1 MTRPQLRCSL
11 VSPANLPTPS
21 GGASTKKAGAN
32 EPDIP
37 IAMFTSLGDKRGVG
51 EITIY
56 QSNLKRV
63 EVEDLKGLEVVLL
76 LSAMAIGDIWFLPTN
91 TIFNLNPPIRG
102 GAGGTSRGRKNSFPL
117 ANPPLP
123 AVTISV
129 PQPQV
134 SPQPPT
140 TSPQHGKR
148 PAKASFAARFQQQ
161 EQSHQR
167 RHSTPGEDG
176 EYARRVREEDA
187 RRRALAEQ
195 EQQQIRRMLA
205 EEEAR
210 EQQRRKEEVD
220 RETERL
226 RRLYERE
233 RQEHMARGAR
243 NAMPQRAVSQQ
254 RPMSQQWAPQ
264 QPARQPQQPAR
275 QPQQPARQPQQK
287 LATPGSNGTARPLT
301 AGGSGGTSSQGRAG
315 ALKAEENKKLNN
327 RKSFLGLK
335 FGGSS
340 EVKEDKEKRKKLL
353 KKGSSM
359 F

>member
-21 GGASTKKAGAN
+21 GGVSTKKAGAN

-37 IAMFTSLGDKRGVG
+37 IAMFASLGDKRGMG

-56 QSNLKRV
+56 QPNLKRV

-117 ANPPLP
+117 ASVPPV
-123 AVTISV
+123 VTISV
-129 PQPQV
+129 PQPH
-134 SPQPPT
+134 PPT
-140 TSPQHGKR
+140 TSPQGGKQ
-148 PAKASFAARFQQQ
+148 PATASFAARFQQQ

-167 RHSTPGEDG
+167 RHSTPAEDG
-176 EYARRVREEDA
+176 EYARRVHEETE
-187 RRRALAEQ
+187 RKRALAER

-210 EQQRRKEEVD
+210 EKRRREEEVN

-226 RRLYERE
+226 QRIYDRE

-243 NAMPQRAVSQQ
+243 NALPQRVVSSAQ
-254 RPMSQQWAPQ
+254 RPMSQQWPQ
-264 QPARQPQQPAR
+264 QPRPSVVG
-275 QPQQPARQPQQK
+275 
-287 LATPGSNGTARPLT
+287 TNGGARPPA
-301 AGGSGGTSSQGRAG
+301 AGGSGAAIAQGRTAV
-315 ALKAEENKKLNN
+315 LKAEENKKLNN

-340 EVKEDKEKRKKLL
+340 EVKEGKDKKKKLS

>member
-21 GGASTKKAGAN
+21 GGTSTKKAGAN

-37 IAMFTSLGDKRGVG
+37 IAMFTSLGDKRGTG

-91 TIFNLNPPIRG
+91 TVFNLNPPIRG

-117 ANPPLP
+117 ASAPPV
-123 AVTISV
+123 VTISA
-129 PQPQV
+129 PQPH
-134 SPQPPT
+134 PPT
-140 TSPQHGKR
+140 SSPQHGKK
-148 PAKASFAARFQQQ
+148 PMAASFAARFQQQ

-167 RHSTPGEDG
+167 RHSTPAEDS
-176 EYARRVREEDA
+176 EYARRVHEEAA
-187 RRRALAEQ
+187 RKRVLAEQ
-195 EQQQIRRMLA
+195 EQHQIRRMLA
-205 EEEAR
+205 EEEVR
-210 EQQRRKEEVD
+210 EKRRREEEVN

-226 RRLYERE
+226 RSIYEQE

-243 NAMPQRAVSQQ
+243 NALPQRVVSSPH
-254 RPMSQQWAPQ
+254 RPMSQQWLPQ
-264 QPARQPQQPAR
+264 QRPQQGPPATNGNGGVK
-275 QPQQPARQPQQK
+275 PPA
-287 LATPGSNGTARPLT
+287 AS
-301 AGGSGGTSSQGRAG
+301 GSGGPTAQGRTG
-315 ALKAEENKKLNN
+315 ALKVEETKKLNN

-340 EVKEDKEKRKKLL
+340 EVKEKEKEKEKRKKLL

>member
-37 IAMFTSLGDKRGVG
+37 IAMFTSLGDKRGTG

-117 ANPPLP
+117 ASAPT
-123 AVTISV
+123 VTISV
-129 PQPQV
+129 PQPH
-134 SPQPPT
+134 PPT
-140 TSPQHGKR
+140 TSPQNGKQ
-148 PAKASFAARFQQQ
+148 PATASFAARFQQQ

-167 RHSTPGEDG
+167 RHSTPAEDG
-176 EYARRVREEDA
+176 EYARRVREETA
-187 RRRALAEQ
+187 RKRALAEQ

-210 EQQRRKEEVD
+210 EKRRREEEVN

-226 RRLYERE
+226 QRIYERE

-243 NAMPQRAVSQQ
+243 NAMPQRVVSSPQ
-254 RPMSQQWAPQ
+254 RPMSQQWPQ
-264 QPARQPQQPAR
+264 QQR
-275 QPQQPARQPQQK
+275 
-287 LATPGSNGTARPLT
+287 PGAVGIN
-301 AGGSGGTSSQGRAG
+301 GGTRPAVGSSGAPMAQGRTA
-315 ALKAEENKKLNN
+315 ALKAEETKKLNN
-327 RKSFLGLK
+327 RKSFLGLR

-340 EVKEDKEKRKKLL
+340 EVKKEDKDKKKKLL